1 LCVFRISLI
10 KGKTARE
17 TLMEKGIWEETR
29 LKFPYKPMAKFYQ
42 TGDEAMTNDA
52 DVRHRQKQYGEILY

>member
-1 LCVFRISLI
+1 MCVFRISLI

-29 LKFPYKPMAKFYQ
+29 QKYPYNPMAKFIQ
-42 TGDEAMTNDA
+42 TGADEAMTNDA
-52 DVRHRQKQYGEILY
+52 DVRQSQEQ